1 MVAGFI
7 WLRNFQFIQVLLP
20 MLNTIN
26 CWSCKEEVEVPE
38 KVTRQDECPK
48 CGTPL
53 KCCFHCRFYDKE
65 AYHQCLE
72 PQAEW
77 VRYKEKANFCEYFN
91 YRFAYMEKQEELPLD
106 TPEARKNAW
115 DSLFED

>member
-1 MVAGFI
+1 
-7 WLRNFQFIQVLLP
+7 

-26 CWSCKEEVEVPE
+26 CWSCKEEIEVPE
-38 KVTRQDECPK
+38 KVTRQDECPN
-48 CGTPL
+48 CSTPL

-77 VRYKEKANFCEYFN
+77 VRYKEKANFCEYFK
-91 YRFAYMEKQEELPLD
+91 YRFAYMEKQEEMPLD

-115 DSLFED
+115 DSLFDDE